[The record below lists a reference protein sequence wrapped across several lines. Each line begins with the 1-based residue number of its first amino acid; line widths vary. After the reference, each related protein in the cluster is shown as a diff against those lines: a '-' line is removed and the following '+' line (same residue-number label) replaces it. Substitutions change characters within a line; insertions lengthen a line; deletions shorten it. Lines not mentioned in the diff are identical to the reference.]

1 MNRLY
6 SIAVPLIVA
15 SAGAI
20 PTIPTLRP
28 PGPPTSGIVATD
40 AGTIYFVDSFH
51 NTVWRMQDG
60 KSLSAFVTGRNGRAL
75 SVDEDGYVYGTHE
88 DAAGRVVM
96 WRADC
101 KGDVVDLSHTSV
113 PEYGH
118 AFVVEDD
125 GEVIASSGTGKRTG
139 VRLWRASEGDRELV
153 AGGDMGSRDGAGSH
167 AQFLPIGGMTRT
179 ADGELLVTSGAS
191 IRRVRADGSV
201 HTIAKGERLLKP
213 RFALLARLLGDVQ
226 GHLSGIAEGSRGE
239 IYVANSARN
248 AVIRINANGSADE
261 IVKSDGGWT
270 PTGVATA
277 NGSLYILEYG
287 HGVRVRR
294 IDATGALSVMAL
306 VKPDRAVA
314 QATHVGRMLVS
325 LANS

>member
-6 SIAVPLIVA
+6 SIAVPLLVA
-15 SAGAI
+15 SALI

-28 PGPPTSGIVATD
+28 PGPPTSGIVATT

-51 NTVWRMQDG
+51 HTVWRLDEG
-60 KSLSAFVTGRNGRAL
+60 RPLTAFVTGRNGRAL

-88 DAAGRVVM
+88 DASGRVVM

-101 KGDVVDLSHTSV
+101 HGDVVDLSHTSV
-113 PEYGH
+113 PQYGH

-125 GEVIASSGTGKRTG
+125 GEVIASSGSGKRTG
-139 VRLWRASEGDRELV
+139 VRLWRASENDRELV
-153 AGGDMGSRDGAGSH
+153 AGGDMGSRDGAGSQ

-179 ADGELLVTSGAS
+179 ADGGLLVTSGAS

-213 RFALLARLLGDVQ
+213 RFAFLARLLGDVQ
-226 GHLSGIAEGSRGE
+226 GHLSGIAVGARGE

-248 AVIRINANGSADE
+248 SVIRINANGSADE
-261 IVKSDGGWT
+261 IMKSEGGWT

-287 HGVRVRR
+287 SGVRVRR
-294 IDATGALSVMAL
+294 IDATGALSVIVV
-306 VKPDRAVA
+306 VKPDHAVA
-314 QATHVGRMLVS
+314 NAMHVGRVLVPRT
-325 LANS
+325 NS